1 MSTYRPGPAGDSG
14 FGSAQPRAQA
24 RAEAHVVAA
33 AHTAAPVAAPVTA
46 PVIAGAHGT
55 DITPAQVTTTYRHY
69 APVYDWVFGAVLEPG
84 RRALAAAVSA
94 EKPANLLEVGV
105 GTGLLL
111 PQYPAQTAITGIDLS
126 PEMLE
131 KAQQRANAMPERNIR
146 LQHSNGETLGFP
158 AASFDCVTIP
168 YVLSVTPDPARLMA
182 EALRVC
188 KPGGSIYVVNHFS
201 GSRSW
206 WLLERVARPLA
217 ARIGFR
223 SDFDFKKQMLDRG
236 WQIESVRTVNLFGL
250 SKLVLIRNA

>member
-1 MSTYRPGPAGDSG
+1 MSTYRPGTAGDGG
-14 FGSAQPRAQA
+14 FGTAQPRAHA
-24 RAEAHVVAA
+24 RAESPMAAA
-33 AHTAAPVAAPVTA
+33 AHSAAPLNPEAPAT
-46 PVIAGAHGT
+46 G
-55 DITPAQVTTTYRHY
+55 ITPAQVTTTYRRY

-94 EKPANLLEVGV
+94 ENPVTLLEVGV

-111 PQYPAQTAITGIDLS
+111 PQYPQQTAVTGIDLS
-126 PEMLE
+126 PEMLGR
-131 KAQQRANAMPERNIR
+131 AQQRADAMPERSIR
-146 LQHSNGETLGFP
+146 LLHSNGETLGFP

-168 YVLSVTPDPARLMA
+168 YVLSVTPDPVRLIS

-206 WLLERVARPLA
+206 WLLEQVARPLA

-223 SDFDFKKQMLDRG
+223 SDFGFQEQMLDRG
-236 WQIESVRTVNLFGL
+236 WPIESVRTVNLFGL